1 MGKSGTSFKQ
11 LKRAVYGA
19 CKGTTGNPSCNKRVM
34 SVGNC
39 ATCCI
44 TGGAG
49 C

>member
-1 MGKSGTSFKQ
+1 MVKNTINKQ
-11 LKRAVYGA
+11 HIRVVRGA
-19 CKGTTGNPSCNKRVM
+19 CKGTTGNSSCNKRVM